1 MVLPLDAAA
10 PPLMVSPEVG
20 PDGWQRWLFDDFRD
34 GLKVDGVDPGGLW
47 RRTFTTGVMTL
58 NREHQGYV
66 FPGQAGTM
74 ITRLEARPSLK
85 IATLPQTHHDTIDQI
100 MTETLAREEA
110 GVELYRDLLKSI
122 EGQSVVLEE
131 YARQKIAEE
140 TMHVANIRMMLRKS
154 PPQEAKQAAE

>member
-1 MVLPLDAAA
+1 MVR
-10 PPLMVSPEVG
+10 V
-20 PDGWQRWLFDDFRD
+20 
-34 GLKVDGVDPGGLW
+34 
-47 RRTFTTGVMTL
+47 RTFDIPAAVEKL
-58 NREHQGYV
+58 NRILEMELATVVYYTHYSFMV
-66 FPGQAGTM
+66 FGHARIPIQSWFADGATEALGHAQEAGTM

-110 GVELYRDLLKSI
+110 GVELYRDLLQSI

-140 TMHVANIRMMLRKS
+140 SMHVANIRMMLRKS
-154 PPQEAKQAAE
+154 PPKEAKQAAE